1 MHYDFANIEVRPF
14 LKLSDV
20 NNPYIFG
27 ETKHVIN
34 MCDYREPEV
43 IDLIYAKGGTFDWF
57 PTGERPMDVELLLNA
72 VAKLAEYDKDGGH
85 IIVHCMGGNNRSRT
99 VVEAFHYIK
108 TGAQFNDEYKGYP
121 NHLLY
126 NCGEGYL
133 PPFEAFEKLLI
144 NTDTNMEEKKK
155 KIERQKQ
162 DLLMVSAFNV
172 QPKRGKTESVVYDML
187 DKRAAELVEK
197 VHDAVV
203 EALNDPKLVIP
214 ELDNIEVE
222 PGNNLCKD
230 FPADIF
236 NYTDRLTL
244 LNEGYAI
251 YAEPDDKDKIED
263 KLKDIIRTAVDSLP
277 KHERD
282 ILYCSTD
289 LHESP
294 IGMPWY
300 EWDIFSDLQTGVDY
314 KGTMEKVDEYNEQC
328 RWYAED
334 EDEEEIPVKEEKDYH
349 QGILDCHQLF
359 TEIYNKRR
367 AYDPELTN
375 VFGRLVMYEIMRE
388 ENPAPYFAE
397 LQKEKTYREAVDD
410 CYKFVTNIY
419 DSMSQIDKDGDIRH
433 IAFDFREKAYRM
445 LACYLYNIIFAKK
458 KGATFQKER
467 CTNFRHKQRQKAA
480 NNSKKVAA
488 FFIFKGRLKTFQ
500 KAFRLSIAKL

>member
-1 MHYDFANIEVRPF
+1 
-14 LKLSDV
+14 
-20 NNPYIFG
+20 
-27 ETKHVIN
+27 
-34 MCDYREPEV
+34 
-43 IDLIYAKGGTFDWF
+43 
-57 PTGERPMDVELLLNA
+57 MDVELLLNA

-108 TGAQFNDEYKGYP
+108 TGAQFDDEYKGYP

-133 PPFEAFEKLLI
+133 PPFEAFEKLLM

-155 KIERQKQ
+155 EIERQKQ
-162 DLLMVSAFNV
+162 DILMVSAFKV
-172 QPKRGKTESVVYDML
+172 QQKRGKTESVVYDML

-214 ELDNIEVE
+214 ELENIEVE

-230 FPADIF
+230 FPADVF
-236 NYTDRLTL
+236 NYIDRLTL

-251 YAEPDDKDKIED
+251 YAEPDDKDKVED
-263 KLKDIIRTAVDSLP
+263 KLEDIIRTAVDSLP
-277 KHERD
+277 KYERD

-289 LHESP
+289 LHESQ

-349 QGILDCHQLF
+349 QGILDCHELF
-359 TEIYNKRR
+359 DDIDSRYTHFDPSLTEVYR
-367 AYDPELTN
+367 
-375 VFGRLVMYEIMRE
+375 RLVLEGIQVLE
-388 ENPAPYFAE
+388 HPASYDAE
-397 LQKEKTYREAVDD
+397 QQKNMSYRQAVDD
-410 CYKFVTNIY
+410 CYRLVDRTFDHLKC
-419 DSMSQIDKDGDIRH
+419 IDKTNHIRSLTYS
-433 IAFDFREKAYRM
+433 FKEEAYRM
-445 LACYLYNIIFAKK
+445 LACYLYNIAPDEKEELTPEDILQMKLPLSDFDFLRIENTKENRDLWKLVPKEYYFDYAEKAEDWEVYKYNLPPLNIFD
-458 KGATFQKER
+458 
-467 CTNFRHKQRQKAA
+467 
-480 NNSKKVAA
+480 
-488 FFIFKGRLKTFQ
+488 
-500 KAFRLSIAKL
+500 